1 LTRFDL
7 NEIRKKK
14 GLSFERMEEQTN
26 VAAGTFK
33 NFFYN
38 KTGAPRLDTADAIA
52 KMLGVTVDDILYSD
66 VEDIKETIEEMD
78 NPDAISVIAL
88 KRIYEFQM
96 EAKDA
101 MHEREKEEIR
111 SHYERQIAEIKNNQK
126 IIEEHYE
133 RRLADKR
140 EHIETILLDKKWF
153 RIAAVVGVVALLAV
167 FFFIE
172 FMTPGHGWFTFGG
185 TENDS
190 FVYILGGVTII
201 ELIAI
206 IYFATRKK
214 EKNK

>member
-1 LTRFDL
+1 MTRHEL

-14 GLSFERMEEQTN
+14 GLSFDYMESKTN
-26 VAAGTFK
+26 VAAGTYK

-78 NPDAISVIAL
+78 NPDAVSVIAL
-88 KRIYEFQM
+88 KKIYEFQM
-96 EAKDA
+96 EAKDS

-111 SHYERQIAEIKNNQK
+111 SHYERHIAEIKNNQK
-126 IIEEHYE
+126 IIEDHYE

-153 RIAAVVGVVALLAV
+153 RLAAVVGVVSLLAV
-167 FFFIE
+167 FLFIE
-172 FMTPGHGWFTFGG
+172 FMTPGHGWFNLEDGHDIFSYIIGAASLI
-185 TENDS
+185 E
-190 FVYILGGVTII
+190 FIVIVY
-201 ELIAI
+201 LIA
-206 IYFATRKK
+206 KK
-214 EKNK
+214 KK